1 MTSEQLDRQ
10 ARTPA
15 QIALHTLGGI
25 LIGLLVVAIPFS
37 IACES
42 PAGLQATQ
50 IVISVGFIAFC
61 GIISAIG
68 GEKLLDRLAEM
79 ATNLSF

>member
-1 MTSEQLDRQ
+1 MTSEHFDRQ
-10 ARTPA
+10 ARTPS

-37 IACES
+37 VACES
-42 PAGLQATQ
+42 PAGLQVTQ
-50 IVISVGFIAFC
+50 IVISVGVIAFC
-61 GIISAIG
+61 GLISAIG
-68 GEKLLDRLAEM
+68 GDKMLDRIAEM

>member
-1 MTSEQLDRQ
+1 MTSEHLNRQ
-10 ARTPA
+10 SRPPA
-15 QIALHTLGGI
+15 KIALHTLGGI
-25 LIGLLVVAIPFS
+25 LIGLLVVSIPFS

-42 PAGLQATQ
+42 PAGLQVTQ
-50 IVISVGFIAFC
+50 IVTAIGFTAFC

-68 GEKLLDRLAEM
+68 GEKMLDRIAEM

>member
-1 MTSEQLDRQ
+1 MTSEHLNRQ
-10 ARTPA
+10 SRTPSK
-15 QIALHTLGGI
+15 IALHTLGGI

-42 PAGLQATQ
+42 PAGVRVTQ
-50 IVISVGFIAFC
+50 ILISLGVIAFC

-68 GEKLLDRLAEM
+68 GEKMLDRIAEM